1 MSGISPGSIC
11 GIRLGI
17 ISGRSPETTC
27 GISLRV
33 GTKPG
38 PKPGPKSGIRS
49 SSMSG
54 IHPAGISPG
63 GKPCTGPGALSLSTP
78 GMTSITRGI
87 IVGLLTI
94 RWSMPP
100 QRPATTPAST
110 T

>member
-1 MSGISPGSIC
+1 MSGISHRTIC

-17 ISGRSPETTC
+17 ISGLSHKTTR

-33 GTKPG
+33 GTKS
-38 PKPGPKSGIRS
+38 GPKSGTRS

-63 GKPCTGPGALSLSTP
+63 GKPCTGPGALLLSTP

-87 IVGLLTI
+87 IAGLLTT

-100 QRPATTPAST
+100 QGPAAMPAST

>member
-1 MSGISPGSIC
+1 MPGISPGTIC

-17 ISGRSPETTC
+17 ISGLSPETTR

-38 PKPGPKSGIRS
+38 PKSGTRS

-54 IHPAGISPG
+54 IHPAGISPS
-63 GKPCTGPGALSLSTP
+63 GKPCTGPGALSLITP
-78 GMTSITRGI
+78 CMTSTMRRTIA
-87 IVGLLTI
+87 GLPTT

-100 QRPATTPAST
+100 QGPATTPAST